1 MAAEKTNDADAK
13 SAPSVPSLFAGRR
26 HHRLGEGV
34 DACGLGRVSAMN
46 MGVKLI
52 STNTGL
58 GLHGCLLERGGAICL
73 RRNSQVG
80 TLPPALWS
88 CRSGDC
94 RGEERNCADCFCFPA
109 PSLSSLSKKAWD
121 N

>member
-1 MAAEKTNDADAK
+1 
-13 SAPSVPSLFAGRR
+13 
-26 HHRLGEGV
+26 
-34 DACGLGRVSAMN
+34 MN

-80 TLPPALWS
+80 TLPPALW
-88 CRSGDC
+88 
-94 RGEERNCADCFCFPA
+94 
-109 PSLSSLSKKAWD
+109 
-121 N
+121 